1 MRLRRD
7 ATVSLTPSECLVG
20 SFRSFLGGF
29 LHRYTLARPSSWSCD
44 PSPRP
49 GWLSK
54 LARSPKRRPQG
65 KHIRAQKFR
74 RPGAR
79 WPGVI
84 ASGGHAQGDLPRLL
98 PHILGL
104 SDVIAAKELRH
115 AGYAKARS
123 PAGPAPGCPV
133 LATANERG
141 RQPRSDAARL
151 AEPLYRRSVAQ
162 HPRACF
168 PRLGRARS
176 KRAVSD
182 SRFGR
187 KGAGAVA
194 PPCAGR
200 QGRRKGDRAEAG
212 RSSFRP
218 FGVEQTSLRPPRP
231 VGSFG
236 RGMVSGRRKQSRR
249 SGRRQPAHRR
259 LCGAAMARFD
269 IAFERAL
276 AKPGGH

>member
-1 MRLRRD
+1 MLDMPKPAPPPVQPPDVRSSPPQMSAD
-7 ATVSLTPSECLVG
+7 ANLD
-20 SFRSFLGGF
+20 RM
-29 LHRYTLARPSSWSCD
+29 LHAWQSRYT
-44 PSPRP
+44 
-49 GWLSK
+49 GG
-54 LARSPKRRPQG
+54 RSP
-65 KHIRAQKFR
+65 
-74 RPGAR
+74 
-79 WPGVI
+79 
-84 ASGGHAQGDLPRLL
+84 ST
-98 PHILGL
+98 
-104 SDVIAAKELRH
+104 
-115 AGYAKARS
+115 
-123 PAGPAPGCPV
+123 
-133 LATANERG
+133 LA
-141 RQPRSDAARL
+141 L
-151 AEPLYRRSVAQ
+151 A
-162 HPRACF
+162 F

-249 SGRRQPAHRR
+249 GGRRQPGASSPLR
-259 LCGAAMARFD
+259 CGNARFD